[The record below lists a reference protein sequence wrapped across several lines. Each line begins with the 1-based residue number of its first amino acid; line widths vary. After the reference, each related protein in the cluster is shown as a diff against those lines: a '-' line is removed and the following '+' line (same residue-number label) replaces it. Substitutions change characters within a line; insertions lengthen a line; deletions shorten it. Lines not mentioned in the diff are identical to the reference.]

1 MLPVFGSEQPG
12 VYSNQG
18 SVTLKKSLIRKSY
31 IKKAS
36 FEKVSL
42 EKSFTRTRLKTI
54 LPWMTLQR
62 KYDIL
67 VMRGGRIDE

>member
-31 IKKAS
+31 IQKS
-36 FEKVSL
+36 FIR
-42 EKSFTRTRLKTI
+42 KSFTRTRLKTI